1 MRVLSW
7 DVGIKNLAYCLIDN
21 ENNKIEDWGVINL
34 LEDENR
40 VCHGF
45 INSENNNSVCIKKPQ
60 YEFING
66 NSCYNFCLLHKNQF
80 MKIEKN
86 IVNIN
91 TIKTDEK
98 CEVLLSNKKN
108 CTKKACVK
116 IEEGN
121 STKLCCSFHLKH
133 FDKKNNILRKI
144 NKTNVNKT
152 KIEDVKL
159 NLINALDKK
168 NFQDIDYV
176 LIENQPSLKNPKM
189 KSIAETLYSWFLI
202 RGIVDKKVNN
212 LKDIFYLSPSNK
224 LKIDDVDLNKE
235 IDKLNDT
242 SKKYKF
248 TKQSSVTH
256 TKNLISDE
264 FNNDWVSFLESSSK
278 KDDLCDSFLQGIYF
292 IKNEKKFI

>member
-1 MRVLSW
+1 M
-7 DVGIKNLAYCLIDN
+7 
-21 ENNKIEDWGVINL
+21 
-34 LEDENR
+34 
-40 VCHGF
+40 
-45 INSENNNSVCIKKPQ
+45 
-60 YEFING
+60 
-66 NSCYNFCLLHKNQF
+66 
-80 MKIEKN
+80 
-86 IVNIN
+86 
-91 TIKTDEK
+91 
-98 CEVLLSNKKN
+98 
-108 CTKKACVK
+108 
-116 IEEGN
+116 
-121 STKLCCSFHLKH
+121 
-133 FDKKNNILRKI
+133 RKI